1 MSPDPKLGAG
11 PTIFLA
17 NMHVSWSIGS
27 SRTGEGA
34 MAKTRMILLGGLAIV
49 AVAVGTVAVRTANF
63 APANLADGSDVT
75 LAAAPAYDL
84 DAAVRHLRDRKN
96 VVSGTGVS
104 VRLDLVGRRTL
115 KKK

>member
-49 AVAVGTVAVRTANF
+49 AVAAGTVAVRPANF
-63 APANLADGSDVT
+63 APPNLADRSAVT
-75 LAAAPAYDL
+75 LAAAPACES
-84 DAAVRHLRDRKN
+84 DAACRHP
-96 VVSGTGVS
+96 SGGAQASTTPNE
-104 VRLDLVGRRTL
+104 RTGRRERE
-115 KKK
+115 